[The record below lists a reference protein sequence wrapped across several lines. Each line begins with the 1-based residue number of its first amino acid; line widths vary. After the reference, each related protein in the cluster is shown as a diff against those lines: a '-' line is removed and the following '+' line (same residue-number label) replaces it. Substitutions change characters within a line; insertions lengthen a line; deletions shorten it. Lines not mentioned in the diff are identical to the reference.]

1 MAKRS
6 RDGDDDE
13 DVERT
18 WLGANGSARPTTSLS
33 ETPPRRSTK
42 RMRLEDLFD
51 LLSIDE
57 PDDHGYDIPE
67 YLASTAFDSY
77 IQNRI
82 NKEYTEEIERG
93 YQVIRWYNPRVLII
107 YRWQMWMIRLFNRF
121 IQKFN
126 EKNGTRLPRVKRY
139 DKIIRLVT
147 TGQLTRDELVNI
159 IAQETNLELIDI
171 RHRRHKRQ
179 RKDEKAKVQ
188 EFKDLL
194 YNYWDNLGIDRDIEM
209 LLESSY

>member
-1 MAKRS
+1 MAKRG
-6 RDGDDDE
+6 RDDGDDDDDE
-13 DVERT
+13 RYRRDV
-18 WLGANGSARPTTSLS
+18 NGFSSSTHRS
-33 ETPPRRSTK
+33 EASPRRGTK

-51 LLSIDE
+51 LLSMDE
-57 PDDHGYDIPE
+57 PDDHEYDIPN
-67 YLASTAFDSY
+67 YLASSAFDNY

-82 NKEYTEEIERG
+82 NKEYTEEIEKS
-93 YQVIRWYNPRVLII
+93 YQLIKWFNPRVLLI
-107 YRWQMWMIRLFNRF
+107 YRWQMWMVRLFNRF

-126 EKNGTRLPRVKRY
+126 EKNGTRLPRIKRY
-139 DKIIRLVT
+139 DKIIRLVAN
-147 TGQLTRDELVNI
+147 GQLTRDELVNI

-171 RHRRHKRQ
+171 RRRRLRRQ
-179 RKDEKAKVQ
+179 RKDEKAKIQ

>member
-1 MAKRS
+1 MAKRG
-6 RDGDDDE
+6 RDDSDDDDNE
-13 DVERT
+13 RYRRDV
-18 WLGANGSARPTTSLS
+18 NGFSSSTHRS
-33 ETPPRRSTK
+33 EASPRRGTK

-57 PDDHGYDIPE
+57 SDDHEYDIPD
-67 YLASTAFDSY
+67 YLASSAFDNY

-82 NKEYTEEIERG
+82 NKEYTEEIEKS
-93 YQVIRWYNPRVLII
+93 YQLIKWFNPRVLLI
-107 YRWQMWMIRLFNRF
+107 YRWQMWMVRLFNRF

-126 EKNGTRLPRVKRY
+126 EKNGTRLPRIKRY
-139 DKIIRLVT
+139 DKIIRLVAN
-147 TGQLTRDELVNI
+147 GQLTRDELVNI

-171 RHRRHKRQ
+171 RRRRLRRQ
-179 RKDEKAKVQ
+179 RKDEKAKIQ